1 MMRRLVGELLTEK
14 ISRRGFVAG
23 MLAAG
28 YSASAAQSVAQSIAP
43 LQAGAKAA
51 EEFTRTVKGTGGE
64 LMADQIVE
72 TGAKYIF
79 VSNGSGLGPLCDA
92 FVSRPQLQSIQATHE
107 GQVVAQAAGYAMASG
122 KVGYCMHS
130 RVGLPHSTSNM
141 YNAHK
146 DRTPLIILSDHAD
159 TAREGTDS
167 HEDVDSWIEAVAQY
181 TKLRWV
187 VEQPD
192 RIPEWIR
199 NAYKMATVMPC
210 GPTSL
215 RIPRDLLYK
224 ENVTSTIYSS
234 KAFNIPM
241 NLRPDTAE
249 VERVARML
257 IESTSPMLLVGP
269 EATQCKAE
277 QPLIELAEML
287 AIPVTQAR
295 SFHADFPNFHPLHL
309 GELNSRMRY
318 PKEIDLLFNF
328 GARSPFGGAFSRR
341 ASLIQASVDPAAI
354 GRQTPLRGAL
364 VGDLKKVAEDLVAA
378 VKSLATKQDLEKRSA
393 TRRADCTAYTAK
405 LHASQAAAARRA
417 NGSPVPWQRMMI
429 EFADQ
434 LEKDAVIVD
443 EVGTEAKVLTY
454 FNYAEKGG
462 MHKIGRTEGRA
473 LGWGVGASVG
483 VKLAMP
489 DRQVV
494 SFQGDGG
501 FLFGQSDSLWTM
513 SKYDIPVLT
522 VILDNR
528 TYEETRWQIMG
539 HMGPAGKN
547 NRDYISQLTR
557 PVVAYTK
564 LAEAYGI
571 KGELVEN
578 SEDLKPAIA
587 RALKTLKDG
596 RPYMLDVHLKTFGV
610 GAENPWSPHYSLAA
624 TRTRNV

>member
-1 MMRRLVGELLTEK
+1 MRRLVGELVTGK

-28 YSASAAQSVAQSIAP
+28 YTASAAKSVAQSVAP
-43 LQAGAKAA
+43 QAAKGK
-51 EEFTRTVKGTGGE
+51 ELTRVMKATGGE
-64 LMADQIVE
+64 LLAEQISE

-92 FVSRPQLQSIQATHE
+92 MVARPHMQLIQATHE

-122 KVGYCMHS
+122 NPGFCMHS

-146 DRTPLIILSDHAD
+146 DRTPLVIMSDHAD
-159 TAREGTDS
+159 SDREGTDS

-181 TKLRWV
+181 TRLRWV

-192 RIPEWIR
+192 RIPEWVR
-199 NAYKMATVMPC
+199 NCYKMATTMPG
-210 GPTSL
+210 GPTAM

-224 ENVTSTIYSS
+224 ENVTAPIYS
-234 KAFNIPM
+234 KEAFNIPM
-241 NLRPDTAE
+241 ELRPNAKE
-249 VERVARML
+249 VERVARLL

-269 EATQCKAE
+269 EVTQCKAE
-277 QPLIELAEML
+277 KPLIELAELL

-295 SFHADFPNFHPLHL
+295 SFHADFPNFHPLHV
-309 GELNSRMRY
+309 GELNRRMRY

-328 GARSPFGGAFSRR
+328 GARSPFGGGMAQR
-341 ASLIQASVDPAAI
+341 ATLIQASVDPAAI

-364 VGDLKKVAEDLVAA
+364 VGDLKQVAQDLVEA

-393 TRRADCTAYTAK
+393 TRRAECTAFTDKMRKA
-405 LHASQAAAARRA
+405 QFAAARRA
-417 NGSPVPWQRMMI
+417 TGSPVPWQRMMV

-434 LEKDAVIVD
+434 LEKDAIIVD
-443 EVGTEAKVLTY
+443 EVGTETKVLTY
-454 FNYAEKGG
+454 FSYAENGG
-462 MHKIGRTEGRA
+462 MLKIGRTEGRA
-473 LGWGVGASVG
+473 LGWGVGASAG
-483 VKLAMP
+483 VKLAHP
-489 DRQVV
+489 NRQVV

-501 FLFGQSDSLWTM
+501 FLFGQSDSLWTL

-539 HMGPAGKN
+539 HMGPAGQN

-596 RPYMLDVHLKTFGV
+596 RPYLLDVHLKTFGV
-610 GAENPWSPHYSLAA
+610 GAENPWQPTFSLAS